1 MALHK
6 NVINHV
12 KAKMIVTEIKIR
24 HVEIEIHLKMKIIE
38 EAKTNVE
45 ISIDIVEAAKESVAF
60 NKRHLKSLHK
70 EKRRKLAAIKKAR
83 IHLAV
88 AANPEKAA
96 DHMENTIIAKTE
108 HIQSLTEEIVEHTEK
123 VTTIIE
129 QITEIRIEIVRIEVV
144 VTTTVEINAKEER
157 QKMLE
162 ELLGKERHSIHIKKK
177 VIKKNEKKIK
187 VAKKMLKIAHKLS
200 KPHTKAFK
208 IHKKLNRKV
217 KHVKKQAELEIR
229 LAMQEISRKTIL
241 IQKYEAQKHSV
252 FAKQLRASLKENNAD
267 IVRAKA
273 IIESVEIQ
281 ERAVEAI
288 GGDIEINEQ
297 ETESIQVVIVEVIQ
311 IIVEITSYIETK
323 EEMITQM
330 ITSDGS
336 QVKIKEMQEYVIMQK
351 KKLGLKQKALVE
363 HKEKKKVLINSSKKL
378 HHKLS
383 KKEVALKKSEKK
395 MPKTKLKKKMSAK
408 CRKN

>member
-1 MALHK
+1 
-6 NVINHV
+6 
-12 KAKMIVTEIKIR
+12 MIVTETKIR
-24 HVEIEIHLKMKIIE
+24 HIEIEIRLHMKIIE
-38 EAKTNVE
+38 EAKTSAE
-45 ISIDIVEAAKESVAF
+45 ISIDIVEAAKESVAY
-60 NKRHLKSLHK
+60 NKRHLKSLHR
-70 EKRRKLAAIKKAR
+70 EKRKKLAAIKKAR

-88 AANPEKAA
+88 AANPEAA
-96 DHMENTIIAKTE
+96 VNHMENTIIAKTE
-108 HIQSLTEEIVEHTEK
+108 HIRSLTEEIVEHTEK

-144 VTTTVEINAKEER
+144 IITSVEISAKEER

-177 VIKKNEKKIK
+177 VIKKSEKKIK
-187 VAKKMLKIAHKLS
+187 AAKKMLKIAHKLS
-200 KPHTKAFK
+200 KPHTKAFTK
-208 IHKKLNRKV
+208 HKNLTRKV
-217 KHVKKQAELEIR
+217 KHIKKQAEMEIS
-229 LAMQEISRKTIL
+229 LAMAEISRKTVL

-281 ERAVEAI
+281 ERAVETI
-288 GGDIEINEQ
+288 GGDIEIMEQ

-311 IIVEITSYIETK
+311 IIYEITTVIETR

-363 HKEKKKVLINSSKKL
+363 HKEKKKVLIKSSKKL
-378 HHKLS
+378 NLKLN
-383 KKEVALKKSEKK
+383 KKQAALKKSEKK

-408 CRKN
+408 CRKS